1 MCKPQLHAFMLHSH
15 MLQYHCSA
23 NLTWRDVQYLIAYT
37 SNHDVLVGG
46 EWVTNGGGLRVSNQF
61 GFGVLDVEALVTR
74 ARWWISVPEQQLDT
88 VVPSQIN
95 R

>member
-1 MCKPQLHAFMLHSH
+1 MQPFRPVEKAPLVICDM
-15 MLQYHCSA
+15 
-23 NLTWRDVQYLIAYT
+23 
-37 SNHDVLVGG
+37 LVGG

-74 ARWWISVPEQQLDT
+74 ARWWVSVPEQQLDA